1 MALTYAFD
9 DAPSTDKML
18 LIRAESHL
26 QEAARQ
32 GGNRV
37 VHAADSAA

>member
-1 MALTYAFD
+1 VGEVSFPRD
-9 DAPSTDKML
+9 GSTDKML
-18 LIRAESHL
+18 LSRAEANL

-37 VHAADSAA
+37 VYADESNA